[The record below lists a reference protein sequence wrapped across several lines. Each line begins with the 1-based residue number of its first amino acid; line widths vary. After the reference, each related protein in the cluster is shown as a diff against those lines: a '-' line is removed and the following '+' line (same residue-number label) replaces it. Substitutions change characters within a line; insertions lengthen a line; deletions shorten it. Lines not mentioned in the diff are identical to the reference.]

1 MTESPKRSLL
11 PLAIAAVAVVAIGAG
26 VALYLYERTRA
37 LPGDAVRTATRE
49 ASRIAAAFR
58 TGTIT
63 TSFTSYATEV
73 QDGLKLQ
80 FATLKQVEIFERKDE
95 AALFWGQLALPDVIV
110 EARAPVEFTYYLD
123 LKEPWTF
130 TLQEG
135 TLLVVAPPIRWNAPA
150 VDVSAIRYEVKK
162 GSLLRDQ
169 AAVLEKLRLGI
180 TQLSAR
186 RAAEIVPLV
195 RETGRRRAE
204 EFVETWLRSR
214 FGEAEAVR
222 ARVSFADEAPANRPL
237 G

>member
-1 MTESPKRSLL
+1 MSESPKRGLT
-11 PLAIAAVAVVAIGAG
+11 PLAIAAVAMVAIAAC
-26 VALYLYERTRA
+26 VAVYVYERTRA
-37 LPGDAVRTATRE
+37 LPGDALRATARE

-110 EARAPVEFTYYLD
+110 EARAPVEFIYYLD
-123 LKEPWTF
+123 LEEPWSF

-135 TLLVVAPPIRWNAPA
+135 TLLVVVPAIRWNAPA
-150 VDVSAIRYEVKK
+150 VDVSAIRYEVKQ

-180 TQLSAR
+180 TQLSST
-186 RAAEIVPLV
+186 RAAQNVPLV

-214 FGEAEAVR
+214 FGEGEAIR
-222 ARVSFADEAPANRPL
+222 ARVSFKDEPPAGRPL